1 MPGQKGQNWAKPR
14 NQPSRED
21 IRCIICGKIFRRNK
35 INSKHFTK
43 VVKVDSE
50 NKPVRPGSVAFNGIQ
65 NENIK
70 KHTEYFY
77 KNRLDPCSSKIC
89 AAVPARIPTQP
100 SPFEDVE
107 RRKLLKRKNSTEQE
121 SSSEGSS
128 LKKIRKTLN
137 LASNWLVKKCFIDMK
152 FPNYCLVIAEN
163 SKLILRSFLNSF
175 WKLNNF

>member
-21 IRCIICGKIFRRNK
+21 VRCIICGKIFRRDK
-35 INSKHFTK
+35 INSRHYTK

-50 NKPVRPGSVAFNGIQ
+50 NKPVRPGSAAFNGIQ

-89 AAVPARIPTQP
+89 AAVPAGIPTQL
-100 SPFEDVE
+100 SPFEDME

-137 LASNWLVKKCFIDMK
+137 LVSNYSSW
-152 FPNYCLVIAEN
+152 
-163 SKLILRSFLNSF
+163 
-175 WKLNNF
+175 